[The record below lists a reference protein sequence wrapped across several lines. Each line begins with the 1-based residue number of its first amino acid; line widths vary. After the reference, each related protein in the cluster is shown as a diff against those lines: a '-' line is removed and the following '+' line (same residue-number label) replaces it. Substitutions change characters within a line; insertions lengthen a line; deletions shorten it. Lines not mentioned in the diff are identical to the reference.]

1 MAQQLGKFQY
11 AFSTRTGN
19 ECVAHVLQAL
29 TERNSEATVLSFDG
43 INAFDLVSRN
53 AMLEGLR
60 RVSGGDWV
68 LSFVLMF
75 PSICLWNDSNGDLCQ
90 IKQGEGGEQ
99 GDALMP
105 LLFSL
110 VQHQALEAV
119 QRQVFPDERVAV
131 NKILKSELWN
141 HSRIRIHCG
150 KRQVWNRAGV
160 RSEASG
166 HFSWT

>member
-1 MAQQLGKFQY
+1 
-11 AFSTRTGN
+11 
-19 ECVAHVLQAL
+19 
-29 TERNSEATVLSFDG
+29 
-43 INAFDLVSRN
+43 
-53 AMLEGLR
+53 MLEGLR
-60 RVSGGDWV
+60 RVPGGDWV

-75 PSICLWNDSNGDLCQ
+75 PSICLWNDYGDLCQ
-90 IKQGEGGEQ
+90 IEQEIGGEQ

-110 VQHQALEAV
+110 GQHQALEAV
-119 QRQVFPDERVAV
+119 QRQLFPDDCQFAFLDDIYTMTSPERVAV

-166 HFSWT
+166 HFS